1 MNAISAFWRS
11 TIGKKVVMAVT
22 GVIGIGFLVSHVASN
37 LLVFQGPEK
46 INEYAVFLRSLGPAL
61 FAARAILVVAVVLH
75 VVVALQLAARRREA
89 RPVGYRKLR
98 PQVTSLWDRTMFAG
112 GLVLLAFIVFH
123 LLHLTWGVVH
133 PSFTHLDPF
142 GNIVRGFGEP
152 WVVGVYVVG
161 VLALGMHLA
170 HGAWSS
176 VRTLGVS
183 RSTGRPL
190 RRPIALTLALLL
202 WLGFTIIPLA
212 VFFGVVR

>member
-1 MNAISAFWRS
+1 MNAIAAFWRS

-22 GVIGIGFLVSHVASN
+22 GVIGIGFLISHVASN

-61 FAARAILVVAVVLH
+61 LVARAVLVAAVVLH
-75 VVVALQLAARRREA
+75 VVVALQLAARKREA
-89 RPVGYRKLR
+89 RPVGYRRMR
-98 PQVTSLWDRTMFAG
+98 PQVTSVWDRTMFVG

-133 PSFTHLDPF
+133 PSFTHLDPY
-142 GNIVRGFGEP
+142 GNIVRGFREP
-152 WVVGVYVVG
+152 WVVGAYVVG

-176 VRTLGVS
+176 VRTLGVN
-183 RSTGRPL
+183 RSTGQPL
-190 RRPIALTLALLL
+190 RRPVALVLAALL

-212 VFFGVVR
+212 VLFGVVG

>member
-22 GVIGIGFLVSHVASN
+22 GVIGIGFLISHVTSN

-46 INEYAVFLRSLGPAL
+46 INHYAVFLRSLGPAL
-61 FAARAILVVAVVLH
+61 VAARVVLVLAVVLH
-75 VVVALQLAARRREA
+75 VVAALQLAARKREA
-89 RPVGYRKLR
+89 RPVGYRKLS
-98 PQVTSLWDRTMFAG
+98 PQVTSIWDRTMFAG

-133 PSFTHLDPF
+133 PSFVHLDPY
-142 GNIVRGFGEP
+142 GNIMRGFRQP
-152 WVVGVYVVG
+152 WVVAVYVIG

-176 VRTLGVS
+176 VRTLGVNRPS
-183 RSTGRPL
+183 GTPL
-190 RRPIALTLALLL
+190 RRPIALVLATLL

-212 VFFGVVR
+212 VFLGVVG

>member
-1 MNAISAFWRS
+1 MNAIAAFWRS

-22 GVIGIGFLVSHVASN
+22 GVIGIGFLISHVASN

-46 INEYAVFLRSLGPAL
+46 INHYAVFLRTLGPGL
-61 FAARAILVVAVVLH
+61 FVARAILVVAVVLH
-75 VVVALQLAARRREA
+75 VVVALQLAARKRAA

-98 PQVTSLWDRTMFAG
+98 PQVTSLWDRTMFVG

-133 PSFTHLDPF
+133 PGFVHLDPY
-142 GNIVRGFGEP
+142 GNIVRGFREP
-152 WVVGVYVVG
+152 WVVAFYVAGVT
-161 VLALGMHLA
+161 ALGMHLA

-176 VRTLGVS
+176 VRTLGVN
-183 RSTGRPL
+183 RATGQPL
-190 RRPIALTLALLL
+190 RRPVALVLAALL

-212 VFFGVVR
+212 VYFGVVG

>member
-1 MNAISAFWRS
+1 MNAIVAFWRS

-22 GVIGIGFLVSHVASN
+22 GVIGIGFLISHVASN

-61 FAARAILVVAVVLH
+61 LAARVVLVVAVVLH
-75 VVVALQLAARRREA
+75 VIVALQLAARKRAA

-98 PQVTSLWDRTMFAG
+98 PQVTRLWDRTMFVG

-133 PSFTHLDPF
+133 PSFTHLDPY
-142 GNIVRGFGEP
+142 GNIVRGFREP
-152 WVVGVYVVG
+152 WVVGVYVLG

-176 VRTLGVS
+176 VRTLGVN
-183 RSTGRPL
+183 RSTGQPL
-190 RRPIALTLALLL
+190 RRPIALVLAALL

-212 VFFGVVR
+212 VLFGVLG

>member
-1 MNAISAFWRS
+1 MNAIVAFWRS

-22 GVIGIGFLVSHVASN
+22 GVIGIGFLISHVASN
-37 LLVFQGPEK
+37 LLVFQGPDK

-61 FAARAILVVAVVLH
+61 LVARAVLVVAVVLH
-75 VVVALQLAARRREA
+75 VIVALQLAARKREA

-98 PQVTSLWDRTMFAG
+98 PQVTSLWDRTMFVG

-133 PSFTHLDPF
+133 PSFTHLDPY
-142 GNIVRGFGEP
+142 GNIVRGFREP

-176 VRTLGVS
+176 VRTLGVN
-183 RSTGRPL
+183 RSTGQPL
-190 RRPIALTLALLL
+190 RRPIALVLAALL
-202 WLGFTIIPLA
+202 WLGFAIIPLA
-212 VFFGVVR
+212 VLLGVVG